1 MTTLPYPLALALA
14 LAFSTPA
21 FAEDTW
27 ILASQ
32 GESLTT
38 GQSLTLDVVKPDS
51 LADWPQTLQLKLS
64 GSGVSETVDLALQP
78 ATSST
83 STRRQYTG
91 LVRSA
96 YKGVVRA
103 DIANGTS
110 NRILLVAADGDSSP
124 PMQVVSPSQ
133 VAEPV
138 SSDAPPK
145 LVIAKPGEEPALTAN
160 DPIYF
165 LLGSNDERGKDARF
179 QISFKYRPFAPDGKV
194 ADIAPFLTNLYF
206 GYTQTTIWDI
216 GEKSSPFRDTSYR
229 PSLFYEWG
237 GSGIGLMPD
246 EWRGG
251 VEHESNG
258 QGGVDSRSIN
268 IAFVRPAWH
277 WSMPSGRSLSF
288 MPKIYQYLD
297 KEDGNSD
304 IQRYRGYVDWQLRYG
319 REDGLMLNGLYRQG
333 TAGYST
339 GQVDVTYPI
348 SDKIF
353 NRTGAFIHLQV
364 FSGYGE
370 TLLGYNRN
378 NDTQIRLGL
387 SLTR

>member
-1 MTTLPYPLALALA
+1 MTRLPYPLTLALA
-14 LAFSTPA
+14 LAFVQPVLA
-21 FAEDTW
+21 DDGW

-51 LADWPQTLQLKLS
+51 QANWPQTLQLKLS
-64 GSGVSETVDLALQP
+64 GSGISETLDMSLQP
-78 ATSST
+78 GSSGT

-96 YKGVVRA
+96 FKGVVRA
-103 DIANGTS
+103 DLVNASS
-110 NRILLVAADGDSSP
+110 NRVLLVAADGDSIP
-124 PMQVVSPSQ
+124 PMQVVTAAKADTPA
-133 VAEPV
+133 AE
-138 SSDAPPK
+138 DAPPK

-165 LLGSNDERGKDARF
+165 LLGANDERGNDARF
-179 QISFKYRPFAPDGKV
+179 QISFKYRPFAPDGTV
-194 ADIAPFLTNLYF
+194 AGFAPFLTNLYF
-206 GYTQTTIWDI
+206 GYTQTSIWDI

-237 GSGIGLMPD
+237 GSGIGLMPN

-268 IAFVRPAWH
+268 TAFVRPAWH
-277 WSMPSGRSLSF
+277 WAMPSGRSLTF
-288 MPKIYQYLD
+288 MPKIYTYLD
-297 KEDGNSD
+297 KEDGNTD
-304 IQRYRGYVDWQLRYG
+304 IQRYRGYVDWQVRYG

-370 TLLGYNRN
+370 TLLDYNRN

>member
-133 VAEPV
+133 VTEPV

>member
-1 MTTLPYPLALALA
+1 MTRLPYPLALALA
-14 LAFSTPA
+14 LALTPPA
-21 FAEDTW
+21 FAADTW

-38 GQSLTLDVVKPDS
+38 GQTLTLDVVKPDS
-51 LADWPQTLQLKLS
+51 QNDWPQTLQLKLS
-64 GSGVSETVDLALQP
+64 GSGISETLDLTLQP
-78 ATSST
+78 AANST
-83 STRRQYTG
+83 SARRQYAG

-103 DIANGTS
+103 DLVNASS

-124 PMQVVSPSQ
+124 PMQVVSASQ
-133 VAEPV
+133 ANQPAAA
-138 SSDAPPK
+138 DAPPK

-165 LLGSNDERGKDARF
+165 LLGSNDERGEDARF
-179 QISFKYRPFAPDGKV
+179 QISFKYRPFAPDGAV
-194 ADIAPFLTNLYF
+194 ADFAPFLTNLYF

-237 GSGIGLMPD
+237 GSGRGLMPD
-246 EWRGG
+246 DWRGG

-268 IAFVRPAWH
+268 TAFVRPAWH
-277 WSMPSGRSLSF
+277 WAMPSGRSLSF
-288 MPKIYQYLD
+288 MPKIYEYLD

-304 IQRYRGYVDWQLRYG
+304 IQRYRGYVDWQVRYG

-370 TLLGYNRN
+370 TLLGYNRDS
-378 NDTQIRLGL
+378 DTQIRLGL